1 MPVSIQACFHGSTG
15 FVSTAA
21 SAIKWQAV
29 PFLFTPLEPP
39 PSHSERPAQLGA
51 YPREMTTAFF
61 FSFVTRL
68 KQGSHKVQSCGL
80 QKTLLLPVSDSLSF
94 RAKTAIPS
102 FSTFF
107 FFWVWREEAVIWAI
121 GERLWPMLPNRERA
135 IWQKDLKHDRFLT
148 LALSLPLC
156 LSVSLFLSCYSP

>member
-51 YPREMTTAFF
+51 YPRETTTAFF
-61 FSFVTRL
+61 FSFVTRPF

-107 FFWVWREEAVIWAI
+107 LGGLKGGGGNLGDRRETMTNAAKS
-121 GERLWPMLPNRERA
+121 RA
-135 IWQKDLKHDRFLT
+135 SN
-148 LALSLPLC
+148 LAKGP
-156 LSVSLFLSCYSP
+156 